1 MKIHYYI
8 SVDMQV
14 SCTEVCSNDYHSWNT
29 RTVQFIVWNFHISI
43 LFKW

>member
-14 SCTEVCSNDYHSWNT
+14 SCTEVCNNNCNS
-29 RTVQFIVWNFHISI
+29 
-43 LFKW
+43 